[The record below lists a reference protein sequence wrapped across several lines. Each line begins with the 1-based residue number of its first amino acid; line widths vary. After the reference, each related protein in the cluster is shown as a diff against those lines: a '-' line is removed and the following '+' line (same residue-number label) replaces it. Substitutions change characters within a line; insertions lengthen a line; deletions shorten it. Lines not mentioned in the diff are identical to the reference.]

1 MHFLTY
7 IAVELCNKNP
17 LSTQKGSKFAT
28 GKPHERSKTTP
39 KMTKTRFY
47 DTVFWSKTCTSTFT
61 LCDHFFKNVCQLF
74 FPKCKNI
81 FHIVNFFYAC
91 QKYFLHSMTTFDDT
105 RRWQLSIMHV
115 NFWCHTS
122 TYNFASMTTFCDAHF
137 RSCMSE
143 IFLHTWQLFVM
154 RTFTQM

>member
-1 MHFLTY
+1 MY

-39 KMTKTRFY
+39 KMAKTRFY

-81 FHIVNFFYAC
+81 FHIVNFFLC
-91 QKYFLHSMTTFDDT
+91 MSKIFFTLDDNFRWHTSMTTFDHACQLLMSHFDIQLRIDDNFLWCT
-105 RRWQLSIMHV
+105 LSIMHV
-115 NFWCHTS
+115 RNIFTHV
-122 TYNFASMTTFCDAHF
+122 TTFRHAHF
-137 RSCMSE
+137 
-143 IFLHTWQLFVM
+143 HTDVK
-154 RTFTQM
+154 